1 MSAEHPDT
9 YTYRGRTLEE
19 LVPRI
24 REDLGDDAV
33 IVARREAR
41 TGGFAGFFARREIEV
56 DVQPAATPV
65 QTERPAMRDP
75 DESPA
80 ARLFR
85 EQLQVAQER
94 SAGHDVVSDDYAGP
108 GGLGDTVSAGDVDV
122 HDLFPAS
129 AAKAEYVEIFVP
141 PPGAEKDW
149 NAAGNADVIHL
160 AQRKD
165 WDPPSAEAGMQ
176 QYEDDLDAILVAPIA
191 HDTVEAAPEAALPDV
206 TLVDGPV
213 TARRV
218 SLPPSISATTTATGA
233 GAAIAQKAAQ
243 RMIDRGLDADLAHR
257 ASAEAVMGLLP
268 FSPDADVRE
277 LVARALAQHLPV
289 APLRTGAATVAFVG
303 SGGSGKTRCVT
314 RLAAAYGRASELAV
328 TVIALNSLDDG
339 EELTRLLAPYD
350 VQLITAASGAAA
362 AAELPSESR
371 GMVFIDTPA
380 IVLRDAA
387 GRAALVA
394 DLAALAP
401 DEVHVTLPATM
412 SGDAARELLDALAD
426 LQPVGMTVTHCDE
439 TFQLGTMLG
448 LSIERDLPISYLG
461 HGQAVDSGL
470 TAIAAEA
477 LAAELLC

>member
-1 MSAEHPDT
+1 MSAQHPDT

-56 DVQPAATPV
+56 DVQPAAPAI
-65 QTERPAMRDP
+65 QAERPAMRDA

-94 SAGHDVVSDDYAGP
+94 SAGHDVVSDEYAGP
-108 GGLGDTVSAGDVDV
+108 AAGDVDV

-129 AAKAEYVEIFVP
+129 PATAEYKEIFVP
-141 PPGAEKDW
+141 PAETEKDW
-149 NAAGNADVIHL
+149 NAAGEADVIHL
-160 AQRKD
+160 ARRKD
-165 WDPPSAEAGMQ
+165 WDPPSSPETGMQ
-176 QYEDDLDAILVAPIA
+176 QYEADLDAILVAPIA
-191 HDTVEAAPEAALPDV
+191 HELPEAALPDV
-206 TLVDGPV
+206 TLADGPV
-213 TARRV
+213 TARRIT
-218 SLPPSISATTTATGA
+218 LPPSISATTAAAGE

-243 RMIDRGLDADLAHR
+243 RMIDRGLDAELAQR
-257 ASAEAVMGLLP
+257 AAAEAVVGLLP

-289 APLRTGAATVAFVG
+289 APLRAAAATVAFVG
-303 SGGSGKTRCVT
+303 SGGSGKTRCVA
-314 RLAAAYGRASELAV
+314 RLAAAYGRGEELAV
-328 TVIALNSLDDG
+328 TVVALNPLDDG
-339 EELTRLLAPYD
+339 EELRRLLAPYD
-350 VQLITAASGAAA
+350 VQLITAANGAAA
-362 AAELPSESR
+362 AAELPAEDR
-371 GMVFIDTPA
+371 GMVLIDTPA
-380 IVLRDAA
+380 IVLRDTA
-387 GRAALVA
+387 GRAALVS

-412 SGDAARELLDALAD
+412 SGDAARELLEALSD
-426 LQPVGMTVTHCDE
+426 LHPVGLTVTHCDE

-448 LSIERDLPISYLG
+448 LSIERDLPITYLG

-470 TAIAAEA
+470 TPIAAEA

>member
-1 MSAEHPDT
+1 MSAQHPDT

-56 DVQPAATPV
+56 DVQPAAV
-65 QTERPAMRDP
+65 LERPVTVVHNP

-94 SAGHDVVSDDYAGP
+94 SAGHDVVSDEYAGP
-108 GGLGDTVSAGDVDV
+108 AAGDVDV

-129 AAKAEYVEIFVP
+129 PATAEYKEIFVP
-141 PPGAEKDW
+141 PAETEKDW
-149 NAAGNADVIHL
+149 NAAGEADVIHL
-160 AQRKD
+160 ARHKD
-165 WDPPSAEAGMQ
+165 WDPPSPEAGGMQ
-176 QYEDDLDAILVAPIA
+176 RYEADLDAILAQPIA
-191 HDTVEAAPEAALPDV
+191 HETPEASLPDV
-206 TLVDGPV
+206 TLVEGPV
-213 TARRV
+213 AARRIT
-218 SLPPSISATTTATGA
+218 LPPSISATTAHSGE
-233 GAAIAQKAAQ
+233 GAALAQKAAQ
-243 RMIDRGLDADLAHR
+243 RMIDRGLDAELAQR
-257 ASAEAVMGLLP
+257 ASAEAVIGLLP
-268 FSPDADVRE
+268 FSPEADVRE

-289 APLRTGAATVAFVG
+289 APLRAGAATVAFVG
-303 SGGSGKTRCVT
+303 SGGSGKTRCVA
-314 RLAAAYGRASELAV
+314 RLAAAYGRGEDMAV
-328 TVIALNSLDDG
+328 TVVALNALDDG
-339 EELTRLLAPYD
+339 DELRRLLAPYD
-350 VQLITAASGAAA
+350 VQLIVAGDGAAA
-362 AAELPSESR
+362 AAELASDDR
-371 GMVFIDTPA
+371 GMVFVDTPA

-387 GRAALVA
+387 GRAALVS

-412 SGDAARELLDALAD
+412 SADAARELLDALKD
-426 LQPVGMTVTHCDE
+426 LDPVGLTVTHCDE

-448 LSIERDLPISYLG
+448 LSIERDLPITYLG

-470 TAIAAEA
+470 TPIAAEA